1 MFGEIGN
8 LFNIVFTNPIFNG
21 LMVLYHLFGDFGLSI
36 VVLTVIIKLIL
47 FPLTLQQLKSMKA
60 NQLLQP
66 KMAEIKKKYANNQ
79 QEQMMAMQALYKEHG
94 VNPASGCLPMFIQLP
109 VLYGLFYALE
119 FVVGKTTTLAAINE
133 RLYPFVQPFA
143 HMPNIFLGWFMF
155 LKPLNPAWPWAIS
168 LGAPDP
174 THILPILAGLATFV
188 QLRMSQARNATT
200 NAAAANDPTAQ
211 SMKMMQ
217 YVMPFV
223 TVFIGW
229 NFAAGLALYWTVS
242 YIFQAVQQYFVTGW
256 GALLTTPNVKK
267 DQPSGKGSSNNVVE
281 AKSTSSESRQ
291 RERAAQ
297 KKITVPATETS
308 EPSTDADADA
318 DMDEESIE
326 GASRPRNETRGSGP
340 SQYNRRRQRGSSASA
355 RRRSSAQRSRG

>member
-1 MFGEIGN
+1 MLGEIGN

-21 LMVLYHLFGDFGLSI
+21 LMALYHLFGDFGLSI
-36 VVLTVIIKLIL
+36 VVLTIIIKLIL

-60 NQLLQP
+60 NQALQP
-66 KMAEIKKKYANNQ
+66 KMAEIRKKYANNQ
-79 QEQMMAMQALYKEHG
+79 QEQMVAMQALYKEYG
-94 VNPASGCLPMFIQLP
+94 VNPASGCLPLVIQLP

-119 FVVGKTTTLAAINE
+119 GVLGKSPSLAAINA

-143 HMPNIFLGWFMF
+143 HMPNIYLNWFTF
-155 LKPLNPAWPWAIS
+155 LNPAWHIS

-174 THILPILAGLATFV
+174 THVLPILAGLATFV
-188 QLRMSQARNATT
+188 QLRMSQARTATT
-200 NAAAANDPTAQ
+200 TAAANDPTAQ

-242 YIFQAVQQYFVTGW
+242 YTFQAVQQFFVTGW
-256 GALLTTPNVKK
+256 GALLTAPNLKK
-267 DQPSGKGSSNNVVE
+267 DLAPEKGSDKKVVE
-281 AKSTSSESRQ
+281 AKSSSSESRQ
-291 RERAAQ
+291 RAVQ
-297 KKITVPATETS
+297 KKVTVPATEAS
-308 EPSTDADADA
+308 ESSIDTDT
-318 DMDEESIE
+318 DEETE
-326 GASRPRNETRGSGP
+326 ETMESRPRNETRGSGP
-340 SQYNRRRQRGSSASA
+340 TQYNRRRQRGSSASA

>member
-1 MFGEIGN
+1 VLGAIGN

-60 NQLLQP
+60 NQVLQP

-79 QEQMMAMQALYKEHG
+79 QEQMLAMQALYKEHG
-94 VNPASGCLPMFIQLP
+94 FNPAAGCLPMFIQLP

-119 FVVGKTTTLAAINE
+119 FVVSNKTSLANINS

-143 HMPNIFLGWFMF
+143 HLPNIQLEWFTFL
-155 LKPLNPAWPWAIS
+155 NHAWHFS

-174 THILPILAGLATFV
+174 THVLPILAGLATFV
-188 QLRMSQARNATT
+188 QLRMSQARNAATST
-200 NAAAANDPTAQ
+200 AAANDPTAQ

-242 YIFQAVQQYFVTGW
+242 YAFQAVQQYFVTGW
-256 GALLTTPNVKK
+256 GALLTTPDLKK
-267 DQPSGKGSSNNVVE
+267 DLAPGNSGSNKVVE
-281 AKSTSSESRQ
+281 AKSASSESRQ
-291 RERAAQ
+291 RERPIQ
-297 KKITVPATETS
+297 KKVTVPATETS
-308 EPSTDADADA
+308 ELDTETDTDTDDA
-318 DMDEESIE
+318 SIE
-326 GASRPRNETRGSGP
+326 SRSRTDMRGSGP
-340 SQYNRRRQRGSSASA
+340 SQYNRRRRGSSASA
-355 RRRSSAQRSRG
+355 RRRSSPQRSRG

>member
-1 MFGEIGN
+1 MLGEIGN

-21 LMVLYHLFGDFGLSI
+21 LMALYHLFGDFGLSI
-36 VVLTVIIKLIL
+36 VVLTIVIKLIL

-60 NQLLQP
+60 NQALQP
-66 KMAEIKKKYANNQ
+66 KIAELKKKYANNQ
-79 QEQMMAMQALYKEHG
+79 QEQMVAMQALYKEYG
-94 VNPASGCLPMFIQLP
+94 VNPASGCLPMVIQLP

-119 FVVGKTTTLAAINE
+119 FVVGKTTTLADINS
-133 RLYPFVQPFA
+133 RLYPFVQSFA
-143 HMPNIFLGWFMF
+143 HMPNIYLNWFTF
-155 LKPLNPAWPWAIS
+155 LKPLDPALPWAIS
-168 LGAPDP
+168 LGSPDP

-200 NAAAANDPTAQ
+200 TAAANDPTAQ

-242 YIFQAVQQYFVTGW
+242 YIFQAFQQYFVTGW
-256 GALLTTPNVKK
+256 GALLTAPNLKN
-267 DQPSGKGSSNNVVE
+267 DLAPDKGSSNKVVE
-281 AKSTSSESRQ
+281 ARSSSSESRQ
-291 RERAAQ
+291 RERAVQ
-297 KKITVPATETS
+297 KKVTVPATESS
-308 EPSTDADADA
+308 ESSIDTDDT
-318 DMDEESIE
+318 DEEAIE
-326 GASRPRNETRGSGP
+326 SRTRNETRGGGS

>member
-1 MFGEIGN
+1 VLGAIGN
-8 LFNIVFTNPIFNG
+8 LFNIVFTNPIFNA
-21 LMVLYHLFGDFGLSI
+21 LMALYHLFGDFGLSI
-36 VVLTVIIKLIL
+36 VVLTVVIKLIL
-47 FPLTLQQLKSMKA
+47 FPLTLKQLKSMKA
-60 NQLLQP
+60 TQMLQP

-79 QEQMMAMQALYKEHG
+79 QEQMVAIQALYKEYG
-94 VNPASGCLPMFIQLP
+94 INPASGCLPMVPQLL

-119 FVVGKTTTLAAINE
+119 DVVGKATSLTAINS
-133 RLYPFVQPFA
+133 RLYPFVQPFT
-143 HMPNIFLGWFMF
+143 HMPNINLTWFTF
-155 LKPLNPAWPWAIS
+155 INPAFHIS

-188 QLRMSQARNATT
+188 QLRMSQARTATP
-200 NAAAANDPTAQ
+200 AAANDPTAQ

-256 GALLTTPNVKK
+256 GSLLTTPNLKK
-267 DQPSGKGSSNNVVE
+267 DLAPANDSNKVVE
-281 AKSTSSESRQ
+281 AKSTNNESRQ

-297 KKITVPATETS
+297 KKVTVPATEVS
-308 EPSTDADADA
+308 EEASADTDTEAEASA
-318 DMDEESIE
+318 ESE
-326 GASRPRNETRGSGP
+326 SRSRNETRGSGP